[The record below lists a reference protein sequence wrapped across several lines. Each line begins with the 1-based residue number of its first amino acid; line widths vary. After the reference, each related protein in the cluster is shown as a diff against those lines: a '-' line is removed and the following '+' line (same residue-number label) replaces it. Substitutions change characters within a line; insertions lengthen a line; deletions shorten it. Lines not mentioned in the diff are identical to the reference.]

1 MKIVSLVPSLT
12 KTICDF
18 GLKDQIVGITN
29 FCVDPPDLYRTA
41 TRIGGTK
48 DPDLRLIKDLKPTHV
63 IVNEE
68 ENRAEDIRQLGL
80 AYNVLST
87 FPKSPA
93 DVPSLLVQM
102 GDFLGVPAEGQQ
114 KSDELKMG
122 LESLSAQNSFT
133 GILGKRFVYL
143 IWRDPWMAA
152 GEDTYISKML
162 ASLGSENIVKNLERY
177 PVVTPSHLLSLRPD
191 VVLMSSEPWPFRK
204 RDAEAWRSESGS
216 TCPPIYWIDGKA
228 MSWYGTTTLDTV
240 HAIQSGRNLI
250 KQL

>member
-1 MKIVSLVPSLT
+1 M
-12 KTICDF
+12 
-18 GLKDQIVGITN
+18 
-29 FCVDPPDLYRTA
+29 
-41 TRIGGTK
+41 
-48 DPDLRLIKDLKPTHV
+48 IKDLEPTHV

-68 ENRAEDIRQLGL
+68 ENRAEDICQLSL

-87 FPKSPA
+87 FPKSPW
-93 DVPSLLVQM
+93 DVPSLLVKM
-102 GDFLGVPAEGQQ
+102 GDFLGVRAVSQQ
-114 KSDELKMG
+114 KSVELKMR
-122 LESLSAQNSFT
+122 LESLSAQNSLK
-133 GILGKRFVYL
+133 GIFGKRFVYL

-162 ASLGSENIVKNLERY
+162 ASLGLENIVKNAERY

-204 RDAEAWRSESGS
+204 RDAEAWRLEAG
-216 TCPPIYWIDGKA
+216 PAGPAIYWIDGKA

-240 HAIQSGRNLI
+240 HAIQSGNNLI